1 MQQQDIQSQNEMRAE
16 DYFWIIFRNR
26 WSILAILLIALMTAF
41 IKNDISPPVY
51 EAATKIWIKEQD
63 SQMPIFEDIFSLGFG
78 RMSQVETLRELI
90 KSWNIAEK
98 TEAQLQLSK
107 RSLEK
112 HEGKFIKWISK
123 LLGINLNG
131 RTKKEFLTAE
141 ERRRKTIE
149 DLLENLTVE
158 IIRDTNVIRVSVKQ
172 AGNMNDAPSRATEIA
187 NTIALLFAES
197 IEEDM
202 KRSMQQAMDFADTQL
217 KDVNQ
222 KLEEAKLKLKTF
234 EAENRTISLSD
245 EAKGIVDIRSELD
258 RRIYESEAGKKEE
271 EARLQTLIQELSN
284 TDSTIISTETL
295 SRNPILIIL
304 RENLTQKEI
313 QLDSLKKRYTT
324 ADNLEIKV
332 LEGEVENLKNKI
344 AAETDSILS
353 STTKSLNP
361 IYQELKKDII
371 IAQSNIIGYEV
382 RKAVLEQRK
391 NSYDDEIAKWP
402 DKKIKLLQFQQELAM
417 YQKIRDDLLGT
428 RQEAGM
434 AKEAELGNVR
444 IWDKAIEPQEPVSP
458 RRTLNIL
465 LSALIGLGLG
475 IGLAFLRDYFDNTYP
490 SLEDVHRELE
500 ALPTPVS
507 FLGVIP
513 AMEETEEQRIGL
525 MTYDAPNR
533 GPAEAFRIV
542 RTKLQFMDAEKPPKI
557 LLVTSSTQ
565 SEGKTTIASN
575 LAITFAQMEKK
586 VIIVD
591 ADLRRP
597 ALHKIYAGALATSSN
612 ETTLSDES
620 EVVDKTKYETD
631 VNEVHQNA
639 SSSLDGQSTNIP
651 DDTSSDLSLMIAD
664 DIRKPGLSELLLMM
678 NEKEPIEALKEVVK
692 ETEVENL
699 YLLTS
704 GTIPPNPSEL
714 LNAER
719 MKEFVRLLEQEYD
732 YVIIDS
738 PPVRHV
744 ADPVILSTLV
754 DCVIYVADI
763 VKTKKPDIR
772 YGLEAISDSSAK
784 NIGMICN
791 LIEPQYGGYYGYGRY
806 GYSKYGYYGRYRYS
820 SYYYY
825 YYYTSE
831 EDEENK
837 ESKKKNK
844 RKLLPSRNNK

>member
-1 MQQQDIQSQNEMRAE
+1 MQQQDVQSQNEMRAE

-78 RMSQVETLRELI
+78 RMSQMETLRELI
-90 KSWNIAEK
+90 KSWNIVEK

-107 RSLEK
+107 RPLEK

-149 DLLENLTVE
+149 GLLKNLTVE
-158 IIRDTNVIRVSVKQ
+158 IIRDTNVIKVSVKQ

-202 KRSMQQAMDFADTQL
+202 KKSMQQAMDFADKQL

-222 KLEEAKLKLKTF
+222 KLEEAELNLQTF

-245 EAKGIVDIRSELD
+245 EAKSIVDIRSELD
-258 RRIYESEAGKKEE
+258 KRIYESEAGKKEE
-271 EARLQTLIQELSN
+271 EARLQMLIQELSN
-284 TDSTIISTETL
+284 TESTVISAETL

-304 RENLTQKEI
+304 REDLTQKEI

-324 ADNLEIKV
+324 TDNLETKV

-344 AAETDSILS
+344 AAETEDILGS
-353 STTKSLNP
+353 KTTSLNP
-361 IYQELKKDII
+361 IYQKLNQDII
-371 IAQSNIIGYEV
+371 IAHSNIIGHEV

-391 NSYDDEIAKWP
+391 NGYDDEIAKWP
-402 DKKIKLLQFQQELAM
+402 EKKIKLLQFQQELAM

-428 RQEAGM
+428 KQEAGM

-444 IWDKAIEPQEPVSP
+444 IWDRAIEPQEPVSP

-465 LSALIGLGLG
+465 LSVLVGLVLG
-475 IGLAFLRDYFDNTYP
+475 IGLAFLRNHFDNTYP

-513 AMEETEEQRIGL
+513 AMEETEEQRVGL

-542 RTKLQFMDAEKPPKI
+542 RTKLQFMDAEKPPQI

-597 ALHKIYAGALATSSN
+597 ALHKIYSGALATTSN
-612 ETTLSDES
+612 ETTLSDE
-620 EVVDKTKYETD
+620 
-631 VNEVHQNA
+631 NEVHQNA
-639 SSSLDGQSTNIP
+639 PSSLDGQSTNLP
-651 DDTSSDLSLMIAD
+651 DETSSDVSLMIAD

-678 NEKEPIEALKEVVK
+678 NEKEPIEALKEVVR

-719 MKEFVRLLEQEYD
+719 MKEFIRLLEQEYD

-772 YGLEAISDSSAK
+772 YGLEAISDSSAN

-831 EDEENK
+831 EDEEDK
-837 ESKKKNK
+837 EPKKKK

>member
-1 MQQQDIQSQNEMRAE
+1 MQQQDVQSQNEMRAE

-63 SQMPIFEDIFSLGFG
+63 SQMPIFEDMFSLGFG
-78 RMSQVETLRELI
+78 RMSQMETLRELI
-90 KSWNIAEK
+90 KSWNIVEK

-107 RSLEK
+107 RPLEK

-149 DLLENLTVE
+149 GLLKNLTVE
-158 IIRDTNVIRVSVKQ
+158 IIRDTNVIKVSVKQ

-202 KRSMQQAMDFADTQL
+202 KKSMQQAMDFADKQL

-222 KLEEAKLKLKTF
+222 KLEEAELNLQTF

-245 EAKGIVDIRSELD
+245 EAKSIVDIRSELD
-258 RRIYESEAGKKEE
+258 KRIYESEAGKKEE
-271 EARLQTLIQELSN
+271 EARLQMLIQELSN
-284 TDSTIISTETL
+284 TESTVISAETL

-304 RENLTQKEI
+304 REDLTQKEI

-324 ADNLEIKV
+324 TDNLETKV

-344 AAETDSILS
+344 AAETEDILGS
-353 STTKSLNP
+353 KTTSLNP
-361 IYQELKKDII
+361 IYQKLNQDII
-371 IAQSNIIGYEV
+371 IAHSNIIGHEV

-391 NSYDDEIAKWP
+391 NGYDDEIAKWP
-402 DKKIKLLQFQQELAM
+402 EKKIKLLQFQQELAM

-428 RQEAGM
+428 KQEAGM

-444 IWDKAIEPQEPVSP
+444 IWDRAIEPQEPVSP

-465 LSALIGLGLG
+465 LSVLVGLVLG
-475 IGLAFLRDYFDNTYP
+475 IGLAFLRNHFDNTYP

-513 AMEETEEQRIGL
+513 AMEETEEQRVGL

-542 RTKLQFMDAEKPPKI
+542 RTKLQFMDAEKPPQI

-597 ALHKIYAGALATSSN
+597 ALHKIYSGALATTSN
-612 ETTLSDES
+612 ETTLSDE
-620 EVVDKTKYETD
+620 
-631 VNEVHQNA
+631 NEVHQNA
-639 SSSLDGQSTNIP
+639 PSSLDGQSTNLP
-651 DDTSSDLSLMIAD
+651 DETSSDVSLMIAD

-678 NEKEPIEALKEVVK
+678 NEKEPIEALKEVVR

-772 YGLEAISDSSAK
+772 YGLEAISDSSAN

-831 EDEENK
+831 EDEEDK
-837 ESKKKNK
+837 EPKKKK

>member
-1 MQQQDIQSQNEMRAE
+1 MQQQDVQSQNEMRAE

-63 SQMPIFEDIFSLGFG
+63 SQMPIFEDMFSLGFG
-78 RMSQVETLRELI
+78 RMSQMETLRELI
-90 KSWNIAEK
+90 KSWNIVEK

-107 RSLEK
+107 RPLEK

-149 DLLENLTVE
+149 GLLKNLTVE
-158 IIRDTNVIRVSVKQ
+158 IIRDTNVIKVSVKQ

-202 KRSMQQAMDFADTQL
+202 KRSMQQAMDFAEKQL
-217 KDVNQ
+217 RDVNQ
-222 KLEEAKLKLKTF
+222 KLEQAELNLQTF

-245 EAKGIVDIRSELD
+245 EAKSIVDIRSELD

-284 TDSTIISTETL
+284 TKSTVISAETL

-304 RENLTQKEI
+304 REDLTQKEI

-324 ADNLEIKV
+324 TDNLETKV

-344 AAETDSILS
+344 AAETEDILGS
-353 STTKSLNP
+353 KTTSLNP
-361 IYQELKKDII
+361 IYQKLNQDII
-371 IAQSNIIGYEV
+371 IAHSNIIGHEV

-391 NSYDDEIAKWP
+391 NGYDDEIAKWP
-402 DKKIKLLQFQQELAM
+402 EKKIKLLQFQQELAM

-428 RQEAGM
+428 KQEAGM

-465 LSALIGLGLG
+465 LSVLVGLVLG
-475 IGLAFLRDYFDNTYP
+475 IGLAFLRNHFDNTYP

-542 RTKLQFMDAEKPPKI
+542 RTKLQFMDAEKPPQI

-597 ALHKIYAGALATSSN
+597 ALHKIYSGALATTSN
-612 ETTLSDES
+612 ETTLSDE
-620 EVVDKTKYETD
+620 
-631 VNEVHQNA
+631 NEVHQNA
-639 SSSLDGQSTNIP
+639 PSSLDGQSTNLP
-651 DDTSSDLSLMIAD
+651 DETSSDVSLMIAD

-678 NEKEPIEALKEVVK
+678 NEKEPIEALKEVVR

-772 YGLEAISDSSAK
+772 YGLEAISDSSAN

-831 EDEENK
+831 EDEEDK
-837 ESKKKNK
+837 EPKKKK

>member
-1 MQQQDIQSQNEMRAE
+1 MQQQDVQSQNEMRAE

-63 SQMPIFEDIFSLGFG
+63 SQMPIFEDMFSLGFG
-78 RMSQVETLRELI
+78 RMSQMETLRELI
-90 KSWNIAEK
+90 KSWNIVEK

-107 RSLEK
+107 RPLEK

-149 DLLENLTVE
+149 GLLKNLTVE
-158 IIRDTNVIRVSVKQ
+158 IIRDTNVIKVSVKQ

-202 KRSMQQAMDFADTQL
+202 KKSMQQAMDFADKQL

-222 KLEEAKLKLKTF
+222 KLEEAELNLQTF

-245 EAKGIVDIRSELD
+245 EAKSIVDIRSELD
-258 RRIYESEAGKKEE
+258 KRIYESEAGKKEE
-271 EARLQTLIQELSN
+271 EARLQMLIQELSN
-284 TDSTIISTETL
+284 TESTVISAETL

-304 RENLTQKEI
+304 REDLTQKEI

-324 ADNLEIKV
+324 TDNLETKV

-344 AAETDSILS
+344 AAETEDILGS
-353 STTKSLNP
+353 KTTSLNP
-361 IYQELKKDII
+361 IYQKLNQDII
-371 IAQSNIIGYEV
+371 IAHSNIIGHEV

-391 NSYDDEIAKWP
+391 NGYDDEIAKWP
-402 DKKIKLLQFQQELAM
+402 EKKIKLLQFQQELAM

-428 RQEAGM
+428 KQEAGM

-444 IWDKAIEPQEPVSP
+444 IWDRAIEPQEPVSP

-465 LSALIGLGLG
+465 LSVLVGLVLG
-475 IGLAFLRDYFDNTYP
+475 IGLAFLRNHFDNTYP

-513 AMEETEEQRIGL
+513 AMEETEEQRVGL

-542 RTKLQFMDAEKPPKI
+542 RTKLQFMDAEKPPQI

-597 ALHKIYAGALATSSN
+597 ALHKIYSGALATTSN
-612 ETTLSDES
+612 ETTLSDE
-620 EVVDKTKYETD
+620 
-631 VNEVHQNA
+631 NEVHQNA
-639 SSSLDGQSTNIP
+639 PSSLDGQSTNLP
-651 DDTSSDLSLMIAD
+651 DETSSDVSLMIAD

-678 NEKEPIEALKEVVK
+678 NEKEPIEALKEVVR

-772 YGLEAISDSSAK
+772 YGLEAISDSNAN